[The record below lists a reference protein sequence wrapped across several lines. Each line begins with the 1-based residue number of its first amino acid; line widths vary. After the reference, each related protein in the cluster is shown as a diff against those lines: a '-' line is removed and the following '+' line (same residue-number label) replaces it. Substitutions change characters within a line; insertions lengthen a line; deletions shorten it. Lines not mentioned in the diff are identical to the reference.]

1 MAVTLDEVMQ
11 EFSPEERAE
20 VERQVERMATQSRTL
35 AGLRKMLGV
44 TQGRL
49 ADALETSQSNVA
61 QIESKADVMVSTVAR
76 VVQALGGRLHLV
88 VTLPGL
94 DPVGLQIGG
103 TPDDPDLER
112 APLGRSVPEGAARA
126 PGGRTAGAV
135 SDHPAPR
142 TAPAPRPSPRRA

>member
-1 MAVTLDEVMQ
+1 MMAVTLHEVMQ

-20 VERQVERMATQSRTL
+20 IDRQVERMAAQSRTL
-35 AGLRKMLGV
+35 AGLRKMLGL

-88 VTLPGL
+88 VTLPGR
-94 DPVGLQIGG
+94 DPVGLQISG
-103 TPDDPDLER
+103 TPDDPDLAK
-112 APLGRSVPEGAARA
+112 APLGRRVSGGSA
-126 PGGRTAGAV
+126 PGRRGRTAGAV
-135 SDHPAPR
+135 SNRPTPR
-142 TAPAPRPSPRRA
+142 TAPAPRP

>member
-11 EFSPEERAE
+11 EFSPEERAK
-20 VERQVERMATQSRTL
+20 VERQVERMAAQSRTL

-112 APLGRSVPEGAARA
+112 APLGRSVPEGAAQA
-126 PGGRTAGAV
+126 HGGRTAGAV
-135 SDHPAPR
+135 SDHPARR

>member
-1 MAVTLDEVMQ
+1 MAVTLDEVME

-20 VERQVERMATQSRTL
+20 VERQVERMAAQSRTL

-49 ADALETSQSNVA
+49 ADALETSQFNVA

-88 VTLPGL
+88 VILPGL

-103 TPDDPDLER
+103 TPDDPDLEG
-112 APLGRSVPEGAARA
+112 APLGGERAGRRGAS
-126 PGGRTAGAV
+126 PWRTDRRRGQ
-135 SDHPAPR
+135 
-142 TAPAPRPSPRRA
+142 RPS